1 MNQVPL
7 VSIIAMAGWLVL
19 MIGAYR
25 GHRVGMRQT
34 AVMAMI
40 WAGLFL
46 LAAAIFNAIEM
57 R

>member
-7 VSIIAMAGWLVL
+7 VSMVAMAGWLVL

-34 AVMAMI
+34 AIMAMV
-40 WAGLFL
+40 WVGLFL
-46 LAAAIFNAIEM
+46 LAAAIFTAIGM
-57 R
+57 S